1 MTIDPQRD
9 NPSHLRAYL
18 KGQSLLLREDC
29 QDKYILAD
37 VSLIFPIISGLQSLI
52 QEL

>member
-18 KGQSLLLREDC
+18 KGQSLPLHEDC
-29 QDKYILAD
+29 QDKYILAE
-37 VSLIFPIISGLQSLI
+37 VYLIFPIIYGLQSSI